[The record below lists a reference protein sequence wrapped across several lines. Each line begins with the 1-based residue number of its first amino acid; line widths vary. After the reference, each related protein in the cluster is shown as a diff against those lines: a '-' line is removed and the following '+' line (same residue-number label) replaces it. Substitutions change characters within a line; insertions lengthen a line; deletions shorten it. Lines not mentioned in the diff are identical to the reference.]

1 MKVSK
6 LLKILQSVPGTTEIY
21 VIDSG
26 DRGEYFTIS
35 TVDVESPADGEGEVC
50 IYLCIEVPE
59 AE

>member
-26 DRGEYFTIS
+26 DRGEYFTLR
-35 TVDVESPADGEGEVC
+35 TVDVESPADEDGEVC
-50 IYLCIEVPE
+50 VNLCIEVPE